1 VRDRD
6 KDTPSNPWWRQRL
19 KARQLNMSRTCMGI
33 QMWSMCKL
41 IE

>member
-1 VRDRD
+1 VTETE
-6 KDTPSNPWWRQRL
+6 KDTPSNPWWLRWL
-19 KARQLNMSRTCMGI
+19 KARQMNVSWTCIGI